1 MKRALP
7 TIFALALILVGC
19 GIVSDSPAS
28 GQNDGNVI
36 FRWGSFGLGAKAN
49 NESSSPE
56 FVNRPFDVVAVVA
69 GNASEMALDSNGN
82 VWTWG
87 DGSKGV
93 LGDGSTADKISNPV
107 EVSGLPAIVK
117 IAEADDTDVALA
129 ANGTVWGWGWNEA
142 GQLCLGN
149 KTDFKRPVEL
159 SLSGVVAMA
168 GAGRHMLYL
177 LASGALEACGDNSD
191 GQLGDGSFTGST
203 TPVAVQG
210 LPSAVSAISAG
221 QTYSTAL
228 LSYGQVWDWGYN
240 KYGQLGDGKTQSSD
254 TPVAV
259 ELPTTAR
266 QVYTGGDDS
275 KDGQSIAL
283 LSDGTVWGWGNDRYG
298 QLGNGRTGNA
308 TVPVKASSLPRER
321 TWTYVVS
328 GGSDSFAVDSN
339 GDVWGWGNNDEGQ
352 VGTGSSSDVLHPVEV
367 LRGADMVSATADDS
381 VAQVGF

>member
-1 MKRALP
+1 M
-7 TIFALALILVGC
+7 
-19 GIVSDSPAS
+19 SDSPAS

-69 GNASEMALDSNGN
+69 GNASDMALDSNGN

-221 QTYSTAL
+221 QTDSTAL
-228 LSYGQVWDWGYN
+228 LSNGQVWDWGYN

-259 ELPTTAR
+259 
-266 QVYTGGDDS
+266 
-275 KDGQSIAL
+275 
-283 LSDGTVWGWGNDRYG
+283 RYG